1 MPAPMM
7 MMSTVVA
14 IPISEGDLIAAL
26 QVEQCSCL
34 GGRRDLKG
42 KGLENAADLLHLI
55 RVGLCQFAFPHVD
68 GILETDPH
76 IGAHDRAHRAEGHLV
91 AASCQDRPLVV
102 LAEKLVG
109 DLPHVHEILWIR
121 TDSAENAED
130 RLHEKRRL
138 HQLAVEEVRQIVEV
152 SDVVGCELEAGATPL
167 AQLLRTCSIS
177 LKVLRKMKSLLFSRC

>member
-76 IGAHDRAHRAEGHLV
+76 IGAHDSAHRAEGHLV

-102 LAEKLVG
+102 LAEKLVR

-138 HQLAVEEVRQIVEV
+138 HQLAVEEVRQVVEV
-152 SDVVGCELEAGATPL
+152 PDVIAFELEAGSTPL
-167 AQLLRTCSIS
+167 AQLLKNLLDILEGITKN
-177 LKVLRKMKSLLFSRC
+177 KVPAVFK